1 MVVTTFVHKGE
12 TWRKF
17 PVTPKRAF
25 AVGVDLGKSVDSTCV
40 AIVEYGLIGSNN
52 WIEKRGNSNVLVEK
66 YQEHFDLREL
76 ERIPLGT
83 PYPEVV
89 AYCESLMAREPL
101 RSDGTLVI
109 DDTGAGRPVGDFF
122 ENQTN
127 LRPIRITTTA
137 GELVSYEGRNRWHV
151 PKAILVAT
159 VDGLLSSGELRVAKS
174 LPTAEAL
181 REELK
186 NFRRS
191 LSAAGRA
198 TFSAA
203 AGKHDDTISALSLA
217 CWYASHQHSPG
228 SRTRRGEVST
238 GVVRGMI

>member
-1 MVVTTFVHKGE
+1 MSSTFVHKGE

-17 PVTPKRAF
+17 PVKPKRAF
-25 AVGVDLGKSVDSTCV
+25 VVGVDLGKSVDST
-40 AIVEYGLIGSNN
+40 AIAILEYQLCGTQS
-52 WIEKRGNSNVLVEK
+52 WIEKRGNSNVLVER
-66 YQEHFDLREL
+66 YRESYDLREL

-83 PYPEVV
+83 PYPEIV
-89 AYCESLMAREPL
+89 AYCESLMQREPL
-101 RSDGTLVI
+101 RSHGTLVL
-109 DDTGAGRPVGDFF
+109 DDTGGGVPIGDMF
-122 ENQTN
+122 EAQTN
-127 LRPIRITTTA
+127 LRPIRVTTTA
-137 GELVSYEGRNRWHV
+137 GEFENYVGRNRWHV

-159 VDGLLSSGELRVAKS
+159 VNGLLSCGELRVAKS
-174 LPTAEAL
+174 LPTAEVL

-217 CWYASHQHSPG
+217 CWYASHQHSPA
-228 SRTRRGEVST
+228 SRTRRGEAST
-238 GVVRGMI
+238 GLYKI

>member
-1 MVVTTFVHKGE
+1 MSTTFVHKGE
-12 TWRKF
+12 TWTKY
-17 PVTPKRAF
+17 PVTPKRVF
-25 AVGVDLGKSVDSTCV
+25 VVGVDLGKSVDSTCI
-40 AIVEYGLIGSNN
+40 AIVEYQLNGTQD
-52 WIEKRGNSNVLVEK
+52 WIEKRGNSNVLIQK
-66 YQEHFDLREL
+66 YKECFDLREL

-83 PYPEVV
+83 SYPEVV

-101 RSDGTLVI
+101 RSNGTLVL
-109 DDTGAGRPVGDFF
+109 DDTGGGVPIGDMF
-122 ENQTN
+122 EAQTN
-127 LRPIRITTTA
+127 LEPIRVTTTA
-137 GELVSYEGRNRWHV
+137 GEFASYVGRNRWHV

-159 VDGLLSSGELRVAKS
+159 IDGLLSCGELRLAKS
-174 LPTAEAL
+174 LPTAEVL

-217 CWYASHQHSPG
+217 CWYASNTHSPA
-228 SRTRRGEVST
+228 SRSRRGEVSSSF
-238 GVVRGMI
+238 VKGMI